1 MGTLAAVSDF
11 QPGIWTLVIIA
22 LLLGLAVW
30 TALRARRAAAEV
42 SKALPEDAWT
52 VDALDPRD
60 PGKRMLL
67 AVTDDG
73 LRLMPLK
80 GTAGRSWSWAEVGT
94 VIERSMRSRLNSYPG
109 LRISFVDGESID
121 LLVPLGT
128 GRSAYA
134 DGVRETQRR
143 IAPHL
148 HADPEPE
155 VGGSSA

>member
-1 MGTLAAVSDF
+1 MSTLAAVSDF
-11 QPGIWTLVIIA
+11 QPGIWTLLVIA

-42 SKALPEDAWT
+42 SKALPDDAWT
-52 VDALDPRD
+52 VDALNPQD

-67 AVTDDG
+67 ALTNDD
-73 LRLMPLK
+73 LRLLTIR
-80 GTAGRSWSWAEVGT
+80 GDTGRSWAWSEIGT

-134 DGVRETQRR
+134 DGARETQRR
-143 IAPHL
+143 IAEHL
-148 HADPEPE
+148 RGGDQPQ
-155 VGGSSA
+155 VGESSP